1 MPSFPIFF
9 NQKKKQAFI
18 VNKSKH
24 CKKTK
29 DLIIDVF
36 EHCFKCQYF
45 LGIVFGK
52 KKLKIRCSNGL
63 TTVAKGKEVNF
74 IPSDFNELYE
84 LAPKPPEP
92 EIVKKRK
99 AIKAKKKKKK
109 RKTPNYTV
117 FERGNLCKEKIP
129 VICSKC
135 GEKITEVS
143 FLFWYEALQQLAGSR
158 CKNCDHRIENFKI
171 VAEKINLTLKSG
183 AL

>member
-1 MPSFPIFF
+1 MPSYPIFF
-9 NQKKKQAFI
+9 NLKKRQAFI
-18 VNKSKH
+18 VNKDKH

-36 EHCFKCQYF
+36 EHCFKCQHF

-63 TTVAKGKEVNF
+63 NIVTKQKEVNY
-74 IPSDFNELYE
+74 IPQSFEELYE
-84 LAPKPPEP
+84 LAPKINIEV
-92 EIVKKRK
+92 EKIEEKKQ
-99 AIKAKKKKKK
+99 KAKSKSK

-129 VICSKC
+129 VVCSKC

-143 FLFWYEALQQLAGSR
+143 FLFWYEALQQIAGQK
-158 CKNCDHRIENFKI
+158 CKNCGHRFVNFKI
-171 VAEKINLTLKSG
+171 VAERINLTLKEG
-183 AL
+183 AIC